1 MKIAEIRN
9 LNATELKTK
18 EGELREE
25 GLNLRLQQQ
34 TGRLEK
40 PSRLNDIRKD
50 IAKIETV
57 LSEQRLGLKPGKKA

>member
-9 LNATELKTK
+9 LNETELKTK
-18 EGELREE
+18 ARELREE
-25 GLNLRLQQQ
+25 GFNLRMQQQ

-50 IAKIETV
+50 VAKIETV
-57 LSEQRLGLKPGKKA
+57 LSEQRLKKARA

>member
-57 LSEQRLGLKPGKKA
+57 LSEQRLGLKPAKKA

>member
-40 PSRLNDIRKD
+40 PSRLNDIRKE

-57 LSEQRLGLKPGKKA
+57 LSEQRLGLKPVKKA

>member
-57 LSEQRLGLKPGKKA
+57 LSEQRLGLKPVKKA